1 LRAPTFVSSVGAE
14 SIYGGSVMEW
24 SGGYVADI
32 GYTADFYRETA
43 PSHLAFAALSV
54 GRSPGRAF
62 QPRRYLE
69 LGFGQGFGLALLA
82 AANPDVEFEGYD
94 FNPEHVAHARRLIHG
109 AGLANASVSEISF
122 EEAAA
127 RGGDNDLDVVAL
139 HGILSWVGQTAQEAI
154 VEVLRQRVQPEGIVY
169 ASYNCMPG
177 WAPLLPIRQFM
188 LQVKHSHATSSDR
201 QVALALDLLGKLK
214 DAHAHYFAANP
225 AAEQQLDRMRQ
236 QDRAYLAHE
245 FLHEHWD
252 LFPFADLAARLAA
265 AKLNY
270 VASATLPENFDH
282 YAVPQALA
290 PLVAESGDPIM
301 RETLRDY
308 ASNKRFRRD
317 VFARGSTAPMT
328 AAEHRRMLSGLRFA
342 LAVPRDKVVLAFDG
356 PLMKMTGRANLY
368 GPILDALVGRIAEFD
383 ELAAAFPL
391 TAENRLAML
400 LDCLCLLVHSGQVLP
415 IIGAAGDPEPA
426 KRFNRMVVEHSREGR
441 FYFCLASPVAR
452 TGIRVGEFAL
462 WALAADLDGAADN
475 AETAARHALAGIKSL
490 GRRPARDGK
499 LIQDD
504 EEAVPFIADNIAPVI
519 DGLMPIWRQLGVW

>member
-1 LRAPTFVSSVGAE
+1 
-14 SIYGGSVMEW
+14 MEW

-43 PSHLAFAALSV
+43 PSYMAFAALSV
-54 GRSPGRAF
+54 GRSPGRAL

-82 AANPDVEFEGYD
+82 AANPDMTFEGCD
-94 FNPEHVAHARRLIHG
+94 FNPEHVAHARRLIEG
-109 AGLANASVSEISF
+109 ARLANASVSEISF

-127 RGGDNDLDVVAL
+127 RGGDSDLDVVAL
-139 HGILSWVGQTAQEAI
+139 HGILSWVGETAQDAI
-154 VEVLRQRVQPEGIVY
+154 VEILRQRVQPDGIVY

-188 LQVKHSHATSSDR
+188 LQVKRRHATSSDR
-201 QVALALDLLGKLK
+201 QVAIALDLLNKLN
-214 DAHAHYFAANP
+214 DAHAHYFAGNP
-225 AAEQQLDRMRQ
+225 AAGQQLDRMLQ

-252 LFPFADLAARLAA
+252 LFPFADLAARLGG

-282 YAVPQALA
+282 YAVPQAVA
-290 PLVAESGDPIM
+290 PLMAESGDPIM

-317 VFARGSTAPMT
+317 VFTRGSPAAMT
-328 AAEHRRMLSGLRFA
+328 AAEHRRMLSSLRFA

-356 PLMKMTGRANLY
+356 PLMKMTGRADLY
-368 GPILDALVGRIAEFD
+368 GPILDVLAGRIVEFD
-383 ELAAAFPL
+383 EVAAAFPS

-426 KRFNRMVVEHSREGR
+426 KRFNRMIVDHSREGR

-462 WALAADLDGAADN
+462 WALAADADGEAGN
-475 AETAARHALAGIKSL
+475 AETAARHALAAIKSL

-499 LIQDD
+499 PIEDD
-504 EEAVPFIADNIAPVI
+504 AEAVRFIAENIAPVL

>member
-1 LRAPTFVSSVGAE
+1 
-14 SIYGGSVMEW
+14 MEW

-32 GYTADFYRETA
+32 GYTADFYREMA
-43 PSHLAFAALSV
+43 PNHLAFAMLAI

-69 LGFGQGFGLALLA
+69 LGCGQGFGLALLA
-82 AANPDVEFEGYD
+82 AANPDIAFEGCD
-94 FNPEHVAHARRLIHG
+94 FNPEHVAHARRLIEG
-109 AGLANASVSEISF
+109 AGLANVSVSEISF

-127 RGGDNDLDVVAL
+127 RGGANDLDVVAL
-139 HGILSWVGQTAQEAI
+139 HGILSWVSAAAQDAI
-154 VEVLRQRVQPEGIVY
+154 VEILRQRVLPDGIVY

-177 WAPLLPIRQFM
+177 WAPILPIRQFM
-188 LQVKHSHATSSDR
+188 LQVKRRHATSSDR
-201 QVALALDLLGKLK
+201 QVAIALDLLTKLK
-214 DAHAHYFAANP
+214 DAHAHYFDGNP
-225 AAEQQLDRMRQ
+225 PAVAQLDRMRQ
-236 QDRAYLAHE
+236 QNRAYLAHE

-252 LFPFADLAARLAA
+252 IFPFADLAARLGA

-270 VASATLPENFDH
+270 VASASLADNLDH
-282 YAVPQALA
+282 YAVPAALA

-317 VFARGSTAPMT
+317 IFARGMAMMT
-328 AAEHRRMLSGLRFA
+328 AVEHRRMLSGMRFA

-368 GPILDALVGRIAEFD
+368 APILDALAGRIAEFD
-383 ELAAAFPL
+383 EIAAAFPI

-400 LDCLCLLVHSGQVLP
+400 LDCLSLLVQSGQVLP
-415 IIGAAGDPEPA
+415 IIGTPGDAESA

-441 FYFCLASPVAR
+441 FYFSLASPVAR
-452 TGIRVGEFAL
+452 TGIQVGEFAL
-462 WALAADLDGAADN
+462 WTLAADAEGQAAN
-475 AETAARHALAGIKSL
+475 AETAARHALQTIKSL

-499 LIQDD
+499 PIDD
-504 EEAVPFIADNIAPVI
+504 DDAAVRFIAENVAPVI
-519 DGLMPIWRQLGVW
+519 DGFLPIWRQLGMW